1 MADQAITDYTEK
13 TDVNGEELL
22 EVVDLREAL
31 EANQNKKMS
40 IDTLLSSI
48 ITHDNAVVI
57 HESEVVYS
65 L

>member
-31 EANQNKKMS
+31 AANRCKKMT
-40 IDTLLSSI
+40 IDTLFSSVV
-48 ITHDNAVVI
+48 THDGVVVVY
-57 HESEVVYS
+57 EGEVVYS
-65 L
+65 I